1 MKRLWFGVALLA
13 ALLAAGAGLSFG
25 ITALHEQLAR
35 QLDDACAAME
45 QEDWETATA
54 LAASAK
60 AKWERSRYFIASCVD
75 HEPLEQL
82 DSLFSELEVYRHR
95 RMSADY
101 AAVCSHLAHISRAIG
116 ESHALKWWNLL

>member
-1 MKRLWFGVALLA
+1 MKRFWFGVALLA

-25 ITALHEQLAR
+25 IPALHEQLAK
-35 QLDDACAAME
+35 QLDDACTAME

-60 AKWERSRYFIASCVD
+60 AKWERCRHFVASFVD

-82 DSLFSELEVYRHR
+82 DGLFSELEVYRQR
-95 RMSADY
+95 YMSADY